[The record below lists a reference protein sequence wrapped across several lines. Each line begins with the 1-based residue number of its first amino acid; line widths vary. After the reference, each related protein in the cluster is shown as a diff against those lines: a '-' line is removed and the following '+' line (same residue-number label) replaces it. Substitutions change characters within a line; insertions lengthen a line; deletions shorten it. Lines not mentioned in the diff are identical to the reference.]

1 MRTPAMKKLV
11 LNILDH
17 PRISVGVLLALLAL
31 SVLALTQLRFDNT
44 PDSFFNRADPALK
57 KYTEYKHDFGSDEY
71 SLLVID
77 APEVWTPAF
86 INEVRAL
93 SDRIAAMDDVT
104 KVTSIAN
111 VRHING
117 NEGSLDVGP
126 FLDESLDASALAE
139 KRKTALNHQY
149 YRGFLI
155 SDDGSHLGILAE
167 TTLKP
172 GEVMYKVNLTKN
184 IRALASDPAF
194 ENLKMR
200 IVGAPIIDADVFTII
215 NRESAIFGTLSFLLV
230 AAGFFYI
237 FRSWTIAMLPLIV
250 ASLSIIVAMGV
261 SALIDAPVGMLTAIV
276 PSFLISV
283 GVSSSIFLTAEIYR
297 QYASGLEI
305 RDAIVEGFAHSA
317 GPSALSVLT
326 TAGALLSFSWSEIRP
341 VQGVGISMAAG
352 LIASLLI
359 GWLVIPPALN
369 RFRLLPDAQRTAR
382 LLDGRVQ
389 AMHRLSDFVTARWR
403 PILVSLAAL
412 IVVAAFGVM
421 KVTTDYYYV
430 GLFKPHT
437 DIYQSYTHVDKT
449 LRGAASMELILD
461 SSDAGGESIKD
472 PAVLKRMRGL
482 QDDLEKKFAHIGMKT
497 YSVADVV
504 MEIGQAL
511 HNGDASAYRIPDSRA
526 AVAESLILFESSGS
540 DELTR
545 LVTSDYGKARINMR
559 MKYLPDSEYQPLF
572 REIKA
577 EAERILAQT
586 PQLRS
591 IETTGVIPLWSRLTN
606 YLAANEI
613 RSITLSFF
621 IVLAVMVLVFRSATL
636 GLTMALC
643 NLIPVALALAIMGYA
658 GVFLDPFTLL
668 VSAIAIGV
676 LDDDTLHFVKTVIDH
691 YRKKQDMAQALRDT
705 FASTGLAVLLMSTVL
720 VLGFVVYMLSEV
732 QSLAKFG
739 GMTALAIGMG
749 AICEFIFTPAVLM
762 GLERLGWLRVVLP
775 KDVVHVTDRSEPIGD
790 SP

>member
-1 MRTPAMKKLV
+1 MKTLV
-11 LNILDH
+11 LRILDH
-17 PRISVGVLLALLAL
+17 PRTCLAILSGLLLLAI
-31 SVLALTQLRFDNT
+31 LALTQLRFDNT

-57 KYTEYKHDFGSDEY
+57 QYTEYKRDFGSDEY

-77 APEVWTPAF
+77 APKVWTPAF
-86 INEVRAL
+86 VDTVRSL
-93 SDRIAAMDDVT
+93 DNRIAAMADVT

-111 VRHING
+111 VRHIDG
-117 NEGSLDVGP
+117 NEGALDVGP
-126 FLDESLDASALAE
+126 FLGEGMDAAQLAE
-139 KRKTALNHQY
+139 KREQALKHPY

-155 SDDGSHLGILAE
+155 SDDGAHLGILAE

-172 GEVMYKVNLTKN
+172 GEVMYKIDLTKS
-184 IRALASDPAF
+184 IRALASDP
-194 ENLKMR
+194 EYRGLNMR

-230 AAGFFYI
+230 AFGFYYI
-237 FRSWTIAMLPLIV
+237 FRSWLVALLPLIV
-250 ASLSIIVAMGV
+250 ASLSILVAMGV
-261 SALIDAPVGMLTAIV
+261 SALIDAPVGMLTAII

-283 GVSSSIFLTAEIYR
+283 GVGSSIFLIAEIYR
-297 QYASGLEI
+297 QHATGHTLRES
-305 RDAIVEGFAHSA
+305 IVEGFTHSA
-317 GPSALSVLT
+317 GASALSVMT

-352 LIASLLI
+352 LIASLII

-369 RFRLLPDAQRTAR
+369 RFRLLPDVERTAR

-389 AMHRLSDFVTARWR
+389 AMHRMSDFVTIRWR
-403 PILVSLAAL
+403 SILMLLAGV
-412 IVVAAFGVM
+412 IVIATFGVM

-430 GLFKPHT
+430 GLFKPST
-437 DIYQSYTHVDKT
+437 DIYKSYTHVDNA
-449 LRGAASMELILD
+449 LRGAASMELIFD
-461 SSDAGGESIKD
+461 SGDIGGESIKD
-472 PAVLKRMRGL
+472 PDVLKRMRGL
-482 QDDLEKKFAHIGMKT
+482 QDQLEAKFADIGMKT

-511 HNGDASAYRIPDSRA
+511 NNGDSAAYRIPDTRA

-545 LVTSDYGKARINMR
+545 LVTSDYGKARINLR
-559 MKYLPDSEYQPLF
+559 MKYLPDSQYQPLF
-572 REIKA
+572 REIES
-577 EAERILAQT
+577 EAARILAQT

-591 IETTGVIPLWSRLTN
+591 IETTGVIPLWSRLTQ

-613 RSITLSFF
+613 RSITISFF
-621 IVLAVMVLVFRSATL
+621 VVLAVMIFVFRSATL

-643 NLIPVALALAIMGYA
+643 NLVPVALALAIMGYA

-668 VSAIAIGV
+668 VAVIAIGV
-676 LDDDTLHFVKTVIDH
+676 LDDDTLHFVKTVLDH
-691 YRKKQDMAQALRDT
+691 YRQKQNMAEALRNA
-705 FASTGLAVLLMSTVL
+705 FATTGLAVLLMSSVL
-720 VLGFVVYMLSEV
+720 VLGFVIYMLSEV

-749 AICEFIFTPAVLM
+749 AICEFFFTPAVLM
-762 GLERLGWLRVVLP
+762 GLERIGWLRSLLP
-775 KDVVHVTDRSEPIGD
+775 KDISMSQSPEPVGET
-790 SP
+790 P